1 MQSLSKYNSEMKQEI
16 VESYY
21 EIQGF
26 SPTTET
32 TLKIAKQIPKD
43 IHGLAKQ
50 WSWNDTE
57 VRDKVYRFIRGN
69 YNKI

>member
-1 MQSLSKYNSEMKQEI
+1 MQILSKYNSEMKQEI

-21 EIQGF
+21 EIQG
-26 SPTTET
+26 SNPTTET
-32 TLKIAKQIPKD
+32 ILKIAKQIPKD

-50 WSWNDTE
+50 WGWNDTE
-57 VRDKVYRFIRGN
+57 VRDKVYRFIMDN